1 MSKKKKSYRNLLG
14 RLFFI
19 SDYLISSN
27 SKYIFETTEFFFQ
40 NIFRVSMSFKQLFF
54 SLFNL
59 RFDFVKLFS
68 TGVILKKHINF
79 FKFFKKSLFNINPL
93 VMVIRYS
100 FVDFFKKL
108 YIIECLNYTKK
119 QFLFLK
125 KFLNSV
131 TIDIKYMLFKKT
143 WEYTTKPVK
152 RIKRRVCK
160 MLQNL

>member
-1 MSKKKKSYRNLLG
+1 MSKKKKNYKNILSRI
-14 RLFFI
+14 LFI
-19 SDYLISSN
+19 TDYLIGYN
-27 SKYIFETTEFFFQ
+27 SKYIIETTEFFFQ
-40 NIFRVSMSFKQLFF
+40 NIFRVSLSFKQLFF
-54 SLFNL
+54 SLFNSG
-59 RFDFVKLFS
+59 FNFVKLFS
-68 TGVILKKHINF
+68 TGVILKKHTNF
-79 FKFFKKSLFNINPL
+79 FKFFKKSIFNINPL

-108 YIIECLNYTKK
+108 YLIECQNYSKK

-131 TIDIKYMLFKKT
+131 DITINYMLFKKT
-143 WEYTTKPVK
+143 WQYTTKPVK